1 MTELISVP
9 LKKTNEVDLVKP
21 LKTLISST
29 YSTADQPV
37 DHSDAVS
44 ELQRLRLA
52 ATKSADRS
60 EASLEALH
68 KYYDQLVALEQ
79 KIPTSEIQVAFK
91 WKDAFD
97 KGTIFGGRISLT
109 VASLGYEKACI
120 LFNIAAL
127 STQIAETQNM
137 DSEEGL
143 QKANKK
149 LQSAA
154 GIFLQLKEG
163 VMGAIEQEPTPDLE
177 PEALSVLSSL
187 CLAQAQEMVVQK
199 AIKDNMKDNI
209 VAKLA
214 GHADDLFAEVM
225 KVMQKESVRT
235 LWDKD
240 WLAVVSGKQALYNGL
255 SQYHQS
261 KVCNAAK
268 SVGEEIS
275 RLQYAQELFAACQT
289 RSGRP
294 TMGNCSDWAKRVDR
308 ALTDAKK
315 DNDFIYHERIPEV
328 KSLTSIGRA
337 AVVKPTPVP
346 EKFLP
351 GDKELFEALMPVHI
365 HQALA
370 AYEVR
375 KSELVGKELTRLK
388 EGTNM
393 MNEILSSMNLPA
405 GLEDTTGGGVPQSL
419 VEKSQAVVEAGGVPL
434 LEKLVQELP
443 DLLQRNTDLLN
454 ESERMLREEAE
465 SDSSLRT
472 QHGARW
478 TRTASDKLTGTFTAN
493 AAKYRTIINNATQAD
508 GMVKEKLSTHM
519 AGMQILS
526 GGKDHMA
533 AQLPQGSAGSGG
545 TTTHRLKELMEEV
558 ETLKAER
565 TVIESE
571 LRGTNPEMKSVFL
584 SASAAGNLNE
594 PNISLSSL
602 GRTFGPL
609 QHQVTD
615 SIGKQEKI
623 IAEVQNLYQSFIQ
636 ERGGEGSSR
645 EEALKSIAAAYDAFM
660 ELKGNLQEGTKF
672 YNDLTQLLVTFQNKV
687 SDFCFARKTE
697 KEELLKDLSSSLS
710 SMSLDPPPAA
720 PAHHDPTRPPRKN
733 EPPARPP
740 PPTVAPS
747 SASAPNSAPPPTSA
761 PAASTPAA
769 PGNPYAGAPGP
780 LPYPT
785 QAAMPMPYQPYTP
798 MPMGYNPY
806 NPQNTG
812 APGYPQPPQ
821 QQYYPPAPQGYPP
834 QGYPQQPAYPGYP
847 PPGAPPSQGYPPA
860 QPPQGYPGQPPQGY
874 PQQPPQGYPGYPPQ
888 PGAPGPGQPQWR

>member
-1 MTELISVP
+1 MTELISIP
-9 LKKTNEVDLVKP
+9 LKKSNEVDLVKP
-21 LKTLISST
+21 FKTLISST

-44 ELQRLRLA
+44 EIQRLRVA
-52 ATKSADRS
+52 ATKNPDRS
-60 EASLEALH
+60 ESSLEALQR
-68 KYYDQLVALEQ
+68 YYDQLVALEQ
-79 KIPTSEIQVAFK
+79 KIPANEVQIAFK

-97 KGTIFGGRISLT
+97 KGSIFGGRISLT

-127 STQIAETQNM
+127 NSQIADAQNV

-149 LQSAA
+149 LQTAA
-154 GIFLQLKEG
+154 GIFLHLKEG
-163 VMGAIEQEPTPDLE
+163 IVGALEQEPTPDLE
-177 PEALSVLSSL
+177 PETLGVLSSL

-235 LWDKD
+235 LWDKE
-240 WLAVVSGKQALYNGL
+240 WLAMVSGKQALYNGL
-255 SQYHQS
+255 SQFHQS

-268 SVGEEIS
+268 SIGEEIS
-275 RLQYAQELFAACQT
+275 RLQYAQELFQACQT
-289 RSGRP
+289 RSGK
-294 TMGNCSDWAKRVDR
+294 TTLGNCSDWSKRVER
-308 ALTDAKK
+308 ALVDAKK
-315 DNDFIYHERIPEV
+315 DNDFIYHERIPDV
-328 KSLTSIGRA
+328 KTLGSIGRA
-337 AVVKPTPVP
+337 AVVKATAVP

-351 GDKELFEALMPVHI
+351 GEKELFEALMPVHI
-365 HQALA
+365 HQAMA
-370 AYEVR
+370 AYELR
-375 KSELVGKELTRLK
+375 KQELVGKELQRLK
-388 EGTNM
+388 DGTNM

-419 VEKSQAVVEAGGVPL
+419 VEKSQAVVAAGGLPL

-454 ESERMLREEAE
+454 ESDRMLREEAE
-465 SDSSLRT
+465 SDTSLRN
-472 QHGARW
+472 QHGAKW
-478 TRTASDKLTGTFTAN
+478 TRTASDKLTGTFSTN
-493 AAKYRTIINNATQAD
+493 AHKYRTIINNATQAD
-508 GMVKEKLSTHM
+508 NMVKEKLGVHI
-519 AGMQILS
+519 AGMQSLS
-526 GGKDHMA
+526 GGESQLA
-533 AQLPQGSAGSGG
+533 AQLPKGAGGSGG
-545 TTTHRLKELMEEV
+545 SSTKRLKELMEEV

-565 TVIESE
+565 AVIESE
-571 LRGTNPEMKSVFL
+571 LRGTNPDMKSVFL
-584 SASAAGNLNE
+584 AAAQAGNLIE
-594 PNISLSSL
+594 ANISLASL
-602 GRTFGPL
+602 GKTFGPL

-623 IAEVQNLYQSFIQ
+623 IAEVQDLYQPFIQ
-636 ERGGEGSSR
+636 EKGGEGSSR

-687 SDFCFARKTE
+687 TDFCFARKTE
-697 KEELLKDLSSSLS
+697 KEELLKDLTSGMA
-710 SMSLDPPPAA
+710 SMALDPPPNA

-740 PPTVAPS
+740 PPTSAPS
-747 SASAPNSAPPPTSA
+747 VPVSAPNPQPQ
-761 PAASTPAA
+761 AAA
-769 PGNPYAGAPGP
+769 NPYAGAPGP

-785 QAAMPMPYQPYTP
+785 QPSMPMPYQPYTP

-806 NPQNTG
+806 GQNPPAG
-812 APGYPQPPQ
+812 APGYPQQTYYQPP
-821 QQYYPPAPQGYPP
+821 PQGYPP
-834 QGYPQQPAYPGYP
+834 QGYPQQGYPGYP
-847 PPGAPPSQGYPPA
+847 PAGAPPAQGYP
-860 QPPQGYPGQPPQGY
+860 QQPPQGY
-874 PQQPPQGYPGYPPQ
+874 PQQPPQGYPGYPAQ
-888 PGAPGPGQPQWR
+888 PGAPGQPQWR

>member
-1 MTELISVP
+1 MTELVSVP
-9 LKKTNEVDLVKP
+9 LKKTSEVDLVKP

-44 ELQRLRLA
+44 EIQRLRLA
-52 ATKSADRS
+52 ATKNPDRS
-60 EASLEALH
+60 ESSLEALQR
-68 KYYDQLVALEQ
+68 YYDQLVALEQ
-79 KIPTSEIQVAFK
+79 KIPANEVQVAFK

-97 KGTIFGGRISLT
+97 KGSIFGGRISLT

-120 LFNIAAL
+120 LFNIGAL
-127 STQIAETQNM
+127 STQIAEAQNM

-143 QKANKK
+143 QRANKK

-154 GIFLQLKEG
+154 GIFAHLKDG
-163 VMGAIEQEPTPDLE
+163 VVAAIEQEPTPDLE
-177 PEALSVLSSL
+177 AETLHVLTNL

-209 VAKLA
+209 IAKLA

-225 KVMQKESVRT
+225 KLMQKESVRA
-235 LWDKD
+235 LWDKE
-240 WLAVVSGKQALYNGL
+240 WLALVSGKQALYNGL
-255 SQYHQS
+255 SQFHQS

-275 RLQYAQELFAACQT
+275 RLQYAQELFSACVA

-294 TMGNCSDWAKRVDR
+294 AMGNCSDWSKRVER

-315 DNDFIYHERIPEV
+315 DNDFIYHERIPDV
-328 KSLTSIGRA
+328 KSLATIGRA
-337 AVVKPTPVP
+337 AVVKPAALP
-346 EKFLP
+346 EKFMP
-351 GDKELFEALMPVHI
+351 GEKELFEALMPVHI
-365 HQALA
+365 HQAMA

-375 KSELVGKELTRLK
+375 KQELVGKEMHRLK
-388 EGTNM
+388 ESTNT

-419 VEKSQAVVEAGGVPL
+419 KEKSQGVVSAGGVGL
-434 LEKLVQELP
+434 LDKLVQELP

-454 ESERMLREEAE
+454 ESERMLREELE
-465 SDSSLRT
+465 SDNSLRS

-493 AAKYRTIINNATQAD
+493 ATKYRTIINNATQAD
-508 GMVKEKLSTHM
+508 SMVKEKLSTHM
-519 AGMQILS
+519 AGMQSLS
-526 GGKDHMA
+526 GGEA
-533 AQLPQGSAGSGG
+533 QLASQLPQGSGGSGG
-545 TTTHRLKELMEEV
+545 SSTARLKELMEEV

-565 TVIESE
+565 QVIESE
-571 LRGTNPEMKSVFL
+571 LKGTNPDMKSTFL
-584 SASAAGNLNE
+584 AASAAGNLNE
-594 PNISLSSL
+594 PNISLASL

-623 IAEVQNLYQSFIQ
+623 IAEVQDLYQPFIQ
-636 ERGGEGSSR
+636 EKGGEGSSR
-645 EEALKSIAAAYDAFM
+645 EEALKSLAAAYDAFM
-660 ELKGNLQEGTKF
+660 DLKGNLQEGTKF

-697 KEELLKDLSSSLS
+697 KEELLKDLSSSMA

-720 PAHHDPTRPPRKN
+720 PAHHDPTRPPRKAD
-733 EPPARPP
+733 PPARPP

-747 SASAPNSAPPPTSA
+747 SATAPSFAPTAASANPPTTTPNPQV
-761 PAASTPAA
+761 PA
-769 PGNPYAGAPGP
+769 NPYAGAPGP

-785 QAAMPMPYQPYTP
+785 QPSMPMPYQPYTP

-806 NPQNTG
+806 GQNPPAA
-812 APGYPQPPQ
+812 APGYPQQ
-821 QQYYPPAPQGYPP
+821 AYYPPPPQGYPP
-834 QGYPQQPAYPGYP
+834 QGYPQQPYI
-847 PPGAPPSQGYPPA
+847 GYPPA
-860 QPPQGYPGQPPQGY
+860 GAPPGQAYPQQPPQGY
-874 PQQPPQGYPGYPPQ
+874 PQQPPHGYPGYPPQ
-888 PGAPGPGQPQWR
+888 PGQPGQPQWR